1 MREFAVAPYHRADF
15 PVLAVDMF
23 SGSLVAIVTP
33 MLASGEIDRAAWLR
47 LLDFHLDNATAGV
60 IVGGTT
66 GESAT
71 LLEAELRELTTAA
84 LEHVAGRMKVIAGA
98 GTSSTAESVA
108 RARWLS
114 ALGVDGLLVVT
125 PAYVKP
131 TQEGLIRHF
140 TAVAEAS
147 SVPILL
153 YNVPGRTA
161 VDLLP
166 PTVARLATVPNI
178 VALKE
183 AVGDIERVRE
193 LLRLAPGI
201 ALLSGDDATC
211 REAVLAGA
219 KGVISVTA
227 NVATF
232 AVTEM
237 TPLAPASTASRQ
249 VASSPDSSAMPGA
262 RRSNSRTRSMS
273 PTASFSAT
281 MLGTV
286 ARRATVGG
294 SKSTAV
300 DLLPPTVARLATVP
314 NIVALK
320 EAVGDIERVRELLRL
335 APGIALLSGDDAT
348 CREAVLA
355 GAKGVISVTA
365 NVATFA
371 VTEMTPLAPASTAS
385 RQVASSPD
393 SSAMPGARRSNS
405 RTRSMSPTASFS
417 ATMLGTVARRATVGG
432 SKSTAVRPGTL
443 YSSIG
448 TLEAS
453 ATAVKWRIKPSW
465 VGLT

>member
-47 LLDFHLDNATAGV
+47 LLDFHLDNGTAGV

-71 LLEAELRELTTAA
+71 LLEAELRELTITA

-131 TQEGLIRHF
+131 TQEGLIRHY

-227 NVATF
+227 NVAPR
-232 AVTEM
+232 EM
-237 TPLAPASTASRQ
+237 ADMIAAALEGDA
-249 VASSPDSSAMPGA
+249 
-262 RRSNSRTRSMS
+262 TR
-273 PTASFSAT
+273 A
-281 MLGTV
+281 G
-286 ARRATVGG
+286 RI
-294 SKSTAV
+294 
-300 DLLPPTVARLATVP
+300 DARLAGLHENLFVEGNP
-314 NIVALK
+314 IPVKWVL
-320 EAVGDIERVRELLRL
+320 ERMGLIGAGLRL
-335 APGIALLSGDDAT
+335 PLTPLSNRFQG
-348 CREAVLA
+348 RVLA
-355 GAKGVISVTA
+355 
-365 NVATFA
+365 
-371 VTEMTPLAPASTAS
+371 
-385 RQVASSPD
+385 
-393 SSAMPGARRSNS
+393 AME
-405 RTRSMSPTASFS
+405 
-417 ATMLGTVARRATVGG
+417 RA
-432 SKSTAVRPGTL
+432 
-443 YSSIG
+443 
-448 TLEAS
+448 
-453 ATAVKWRIKPSW
+453 
-465 VGLT
+465 GLTG